1 MRGSEG
7 SFALP
12 CDYFVNYL
20 LLLSGCAAQ
29 IDAGG
34 FDALM
39 PHQIDQQRYVVEL
52 LQKVLGIAGPE
63 RMRIDDLGVQVISA
77 FARCSIT

>member
-39 PHQIDQQRYVVEL
+39 PHQIGQQ
-52 LQKVLGIAGPE
+52 
-63 RMRIDDLGVQVISA
+63 
-77 FARCSIT
+77 